1 MRGEAKILGTQ
12 ASAHKRRTDRMGS
25 TKSLPASSFEKVLQ
39 AFEFGDLLFPDV
51 QSQLSRLLTSGT
63 SPRELLNVVQR
74 HESIEPLPEQAHVE
88 VIRILNEAMERA
100 AVQPAEPE
108 RLQLQELA
116 SVALTGADGA
126 AMESEQARISELEQ
140 ALADKA
146 AAEED
151 AQSRY
156 EDSQRKAERYLAEL
170 RTVRDSLAARDQ
182 AIAQIRH
189 SLTERE
195 ATLAAQQQEYD
206 MDPGA
211 LESRPTTVETELRAA
226 AATLKAQR
234 ELVTLRAE
242 RDQLR
247 AQVAALQMNLETA
260 EVPADEPSQHEPTE
274 RETIVREPSAQ
285 EPIEHEVIV
294 PKPIERSERIA
305 DPLPP
310 ELPAPRKRGSINRV
324 LGMLAAVVVLAVAAW
339 SLLHRPPPPP
349 KAPVVVT
356 PVLPKPGSIIRD
368 CPTCPAVTVLPT
380 GSFKQGSAADLA
392 GAPAAEKPQ
401 HRVAIDDSFAMS
413 TNAVTVDEFRAF
425 VTATGRDMK
434 DCDTYDGEWR
444 QRPASN
450 WESPGFEQT
459 ELHPVTCVS
468 WNDAKAYAEWLSKST
483 GQRYRLPSAAEWEY
497 AARAGGELVQPWSAD
512 GSGVCANAN
521 VADQSAAHR
530 YPGWTVFACD
540 DGYAFT
546 APVGSFLAN
555 LFGLNDMLG
564 NVFQWTEDC
573 WYPDYTGAPVDG
585 SARTEGNCSDHEL
598 RGGSWFSDPAY
609 VRASYRNHFAA
620 NYRTSSVGIRLVREI
635 TP

>member
-1 MRGEAKILGTQ
+1 
-12 ASAHKRRTDRMGS
+12 MGS
-25 TKSLPASSFEKVLQ
+25 KKSLPASSFEKVLD
-39 AFEFGDLLFPDV
+39 AFEFGDLPFPDV

-74 HESIEPLPEQAHVE
+74 HESIQPLPEQAHVE
-88 VIRILNEAMERA
+88 VIRVLNEAMEGA
-100 AVQPAEPE
+100 AVQPAEPV
-108 RLQLQELA
+108 RLQVQELA
-116 SVALTGADGA
+116 SVAQTGADRA
-126 AMESEQARISELEQ
+126 AMESEQARINELEQ

-189 SLTERE
+189 SLTERD
-195 ATLAAQQQEYD
+195 ATLAAQQQEHD
-206 MDPGA
+206 NDTGA
-211 LESRPTTVETELRAA
+211 LESRPDTVETELRAA

-234 ELVTLRAE
+234 ELGALRAE

-247 AQVAALQMNLETA
+247 AQVATLQMNLETA
-260 EVPADEPSQHEPTE
+260 DEPSQYEPTE
-274 RETIVREPSAQ
+274 REPIEQ
-285 EPIEHEVIV
+285 ELIEHEVIV
-294 PKPIERSERIA
+294 DVPIERSERMA
-305 DPLPP
+305 DTSPP
-310 ELPAPRKRGSINRV
+310 KLPAPRKRSSINRV
-324 LGMLAAVVVLAVAAW
+324 LGVLAAVLVIAVAAW
-339 SLLHRPPPPP
+339 SFLHRPPPPP
-349 KAPVVVT
+349 KAPMVVT

-434 DCDTYDGEWR
+434 GCDTYDSEWR

-585 SARTEGNCSDHEL
+585 SARTEGNCTDHEL